1 MTYPQALD
9 FLNSFVNYERFN
21 FYPYQSSFKLGRLRK
36 LLQALDSPHE
46 ALRSIHIAGTK
57 GKGSTCAFAANIL
70 KEANF
75 KVGLYTSPHLIDVR
89 ERIRIV
95 SSFEKELISKKDF
108 ARLIGKIKL
117 HAEKLRRTKLG
128 ELTYY
133 EILTAL
139 AFLYF
144 KEQNCD
150 FVVLET
156 GIGGRLD
163 ATNVA
168 SSLISAFT
176 PISYEHTQVL
186 GKTLEK
192 ISMEKAA
199 IIKVKSQIVITAP
212 QRPTVLKI
220 IKRRA
225 RKVGADLYE
234 VGKDIQIKERSATF
248 SGQCF
253 DIKGIFGKYY
263 GFKIGLLGRHQII
276 NAAVALG
283 CAEALRNY
291 GIGLSHQ
298 AIREGLKN
306 TRWPGRLQIIS
317 RNPRVILD
325 AAHNQASARSLKEAL
340 ARFFKFRNLILVFGV
355 SQDKDVKGILRE
367 LVPISSR
374 IVLTK
379 TENPRAMKPETIKAL
394 IRANSRSVILTDNS
408 RQALK
413 IAVQQAKQEDLILVS
428 GSLYLL
434 GEILKSRRQWKN
446 CFQMIL

>member
-75 KVGLYTSPHLIDVR
+75 KVGLYTSPHLVDVR
-89 ERIRIV
+89 ERIRIFQP
-95 SSFEKELISKKDF
+95 SAISLQLSAKDKISKKDF
-108 ARLIGKIKL
+108 ARLIGKIRL

-234 VGKDIQIKERSATF
+234 VGKDIQIKERSATL

-263 GFKIGLLGRHQII
+263 GLKIGLLGRHQII

-355 SQDKDVKGILRE
+355 SQDKDVKGILSE

-379 TENPRAMKPETIKAL
+379 AENPRAMKPETIKAL

-428 GSLYLL
+428 GSLYLV
-434 GEILKSRRQWKN
+434 GEILKSRR
-446 CFQMIL
+446 